1 MLVLLI
7 IFMVTAPMLMQG
19 VKVDLPDAAA
29 EPVDN
34 QDSEPLIVSVDAA
47 GKFYLNVG
55 GNEKQALELATIKQR
70 VGAVLRRSPEK
81 SVLVWGDEGVAYGMV
96 VTLMTTLQE
105 AGAPSVGLVTEEP
118 SSP

>member
-1 MLVLLI
+1 
-7 IFMVTAPMLMQG
+7 
-19 VKVDLPDAAA
+19 
-29 EPVDN
+29 
-34 QDSEPLIVSVDAA
+34 
-47 GKFYLNVG
+47 
-55 GNEKQALELATIKQR
+55 

-96 VTLMTTLQE
+96 VTLMITLQE